1 MRAMTLRTSSILASF
16 ALVAGLT
23 LPACSRGTKTAPAE
37 PADAIPVTVATIA
50 MADVADTFEAGGVVQ
65 ARTTATLMAR
75 ILAPVREVR
84 AMPGDRVRAGQV
96 LIVLD
101 GRDLAAQARRARA
114 EGASADQDVIA
125 ASSERQAAE
134 AALALAC
141 STHARIAGLHA
152 KRSATSQELD
162 DATAALRAAE
172 ARATGA
178 AARAQAAVSGVEGAH
193 AASEA
198 ADTTET
204 FSRIAAPFDGVVT
217 EKMVE
222 PGNMAAPGTP
232 LMRVEDT
239 HRFRLDVRVDE
250 SRIGRVSPGA
260 TVAIAL
266 DGGSDDAAR
275 VVDGTVTEVS
285 RAVDADAR
293 AFLVKIALPAD
304 GGLRSG
310 MFGRARFASRPRR
323 ALTVPAGAL
332 VRRGQVT
339 SVFVVEKDIARVR
352 LVDVSGSEVLAGL
365 SDGEV
370 VIVSPPPTLTDGRR
384 VKVGG
389 R

>member
-1 MRAMTLRTSSILASF
+1 MTPRTASILGGA
-16 ALVAGLT
+16 ALIAGLI
-23 LPACSRGTKTAPAE
+23 LPACSSGTKTAPAE
-37 PADAIPVTVATIA
+37 PANAIPVSVATIA
-50 MADVADTFEAGGVVQ
+50 LADVADTFEVGGVVQ
-65 ARTTATLMAR
+65 ARTTATLMSR
-75 ILAPVREVR
+75 ILAPIREIR
-84 AMPGDRVRAGQV
+84 AVPGDRVRAGQV

-101 GRDLAAQARRARA
+101 DRDLAAQARRARA
-114 EGASADQDVIA
+114 EGASADQNVTA
-125 ASSERQAAE
+125 AVAERQAAE
-134 AALALAC
+134 AALALAH
-141 STHARIAGLHA
+141 STHARIASLHA

-172 ARATGA
+172 GRAAGA
-178 AARAQAAVSGVEGAH
+178 AARAQAAVSGMEGAR

-198 ADTTET
+198 AETTET

-222 PGNMAAPGTP
+222 PGNMAAPGLP
-232 LMRVEDT
+232 LIRIEDA
-239 HRFRLDVRVDE
+239 RGFRLDVHVDE
-250 SRIGRVSPGA
+250 SRIGQITPGGTVSVSLDAGP
-260 TVAIAL
+260 
-266 DGGSDDAAR
+266 DGGPLVTS
-275 VVDGTVTEVS
+275 GKVTEFS

-293 AFLVKIALPAD
+293 TFLVKIAVPAD

-310 MFGRARFASRPRR
+310 MFGRARFASRLRR

-352 LVDVSGSEVLAGL
+352 LVNVSDTEVLAGL
-365 SDGEV
+365 SDGDV
-370 VIVSPPPTLTDGRR
+370 VIVAPPPALTDGSR